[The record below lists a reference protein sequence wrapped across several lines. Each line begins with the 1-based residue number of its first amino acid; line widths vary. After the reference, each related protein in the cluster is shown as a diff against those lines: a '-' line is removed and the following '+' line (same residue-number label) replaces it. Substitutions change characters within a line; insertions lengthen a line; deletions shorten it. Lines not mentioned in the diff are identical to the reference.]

1 MSGRDDS
8 GYLQRAIDNALPGQ
22 QIILQ
27 QGNYNIGNTILGR
40 TGISLTG
47 RGKVTLKKKNG
58 STGHIMYFDTPSMNV
73 EITGIAFDS
82 NAIDSG
88 IWFENVENIRVD
100 ECHFYNHPWW
110 GLVIGTK
117 NNKSKKTYNKNIVI
131 NNCIF
136 EKSSQTY
143 EHVLILNT
151 DNVIVSNSSFSD
163 SADGIGI
170 GVYQN
175 ACNILI
181 KECSFFRIKTASYY
195 SLSCRSIRYE
205 NCHIYDTY
213 TGIQGANLSDNG
225 SFGYENVEGIA
236 VVGCQFNGNR
246 DAGLVLGA
254 VSGAFVENS
263 KFNGNKGPG
272 IIINGG
278 GISVRRVSSGI
289 VIRDSVFID
298 NNADDLPSINAP
310 AILFA
315 GSGGAMNTDVI
326 NCQFEDR
333 RTVARQRYPI
343 AFVGPHRWSGVRVSN
358 SRLLSYR
365 GGLAIGS
372 GDRAQLRGISIQGGQ
387 ISRDG
392 LPPGVSH
399 APQ

>member
-1 MSGRDDS
+1 MSGLDDS

-22 QIILQ
+22 KIIFQ
-27 QGNYNIGNTILGR
+27 QGTYNIGKTILGR
-40 TGISLTG
+40 TGISLAG
-47 RGKVTLKKKNG
+47 RGKVTLKKKND
-58 STGHIMYFDTPSMNV
+58 STGHIMYFINPSENV
-73 EITGIAFDS
+73 EIKGIAFDS
-82 NAIDSG
+82 NEIDSG
-88 IWFENVENIRVD
+88 IWFENVNDIRVY

-117 NNKSKKTYNKNIVI
+117 NNKSEKIYNKNIVI
-131 NNCIF
+131 DNCIF

-151 DNVIVSNSSFSD
+151 YNVIVSNSSFSN

-175 ACNILI
+175 AYNILI
-181 KECSFFRIKTASYY
+181 KECNFFNIKTASYY
-195 SLSCRSIRYE
+195 SLSCKNVRYE
-205 NCHIYDTY
+205 NCHIYDTD

-225 SFGYENVEGIA
+225 SFGYENVEGIE

-246 DAGLVLGA
+246 DAGLILGA

-278 GISVRRVSSGI
+278 GVSVRKVSSGI
-289 VIRDSVFID
+289 VIRDSMFIN
-298 NNADDLPSINAP
+298 NNADDLPSINGP
-310 AILFA
+310 AILFT

-326 NCQFEDR
+326 DCQFEDR

-343 AFVGPHRWSGVRVSN
+343 AFVGPHHWSDVRVSN

-372 GDRAQLRGISIQGGQ
+372 GDRAQLRGITIQGGQ
-387 ISRDG
+387 ISRDD